1 MISDKRKL
9 REQERDNNRM
19 ASSKMMQ
26 NGRERGQ
33 CYFDHLKCSGVSL
46 QRKSDVL
53 GVAYFVQRE
62 GSMPIL
68 CRGRRGEFT
77 GGKK

>member
-19 ASSKMMQ
+19 ASSKNDAKWKGEKTM
-26 NGRERGQ
+26 
-33 CYFDHLKCSGVSL
+33 LVSL